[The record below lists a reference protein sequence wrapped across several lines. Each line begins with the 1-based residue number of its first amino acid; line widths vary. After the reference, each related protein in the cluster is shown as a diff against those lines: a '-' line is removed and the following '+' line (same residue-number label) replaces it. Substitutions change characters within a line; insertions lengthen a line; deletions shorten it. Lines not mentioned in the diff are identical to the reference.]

1 MTIPFL
7 ETAACSQLMETMASR
22 FLTLLGWKHAMTG
35 DKGVPFQQV
44 FTVLGAELV
53 LTDLSLGKILV
64 SNKPGRLERT
74 FGATCQR
81 TFSTSAS

>member
-1 MTIPFL
+1 
-7 ETAACSQLMETMASR
+7 
-22 FLTLLGWKHAMTG
+22 MTG

-81 TFSTSAS
+81 TFSTLAS